1 MFLRSS
7 DEHRP
12 VSNTISTDFEK
23 VGYLIGLR
31 QRAVGGVHLHLQNIK
46 DLGLQSLVAV
56 TIKATHA
63 LPMLDKQHCVMDCL
77 HR

>member
-7 DEHRP
+7 DEHGP
-12 VSNTISTDFEK
+12 DSNSTDCER
-23 VGYLIGLR
+23 VTYLNGLR
-31 QRAVGGVHLHLQNIK
+31 QRAAGGVHLHLQK
-46 DLGLQSLVAV
+46 TADLGLRSLVAV

-63 LPMLDKQHCVMDCL
+63 LPMLDKQHCVMHCL